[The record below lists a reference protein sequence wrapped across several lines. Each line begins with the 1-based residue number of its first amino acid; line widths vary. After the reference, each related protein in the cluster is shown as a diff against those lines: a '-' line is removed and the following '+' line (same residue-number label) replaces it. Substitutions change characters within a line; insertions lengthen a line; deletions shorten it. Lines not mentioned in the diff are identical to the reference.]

1 MGIFLL
7 VVGILNIWMCGA
19 QCASIKYE
27 LETGNDVPRTKY
39 ALAVIDA
46 VLGIYLI
53 VASIGY
59 FTN

>member
-27 LETGNDVPRTKY
+27 LEAGNDVSRTKY
-39 ALAVIDA
+39 AFAVIDA
-46 VLGIYLI
+46 LVGLYLI
-53 VASIGY
+53 ISSIGY

>member
-27 LETGNDVPRTKY
+27 LEAENDVSRTKY
-39 ALAVIDA
+39 AFAVLDA
-46 VLGIYLI
+46 VLGFYLI
-53 VASIGY
+53 VSSIGY